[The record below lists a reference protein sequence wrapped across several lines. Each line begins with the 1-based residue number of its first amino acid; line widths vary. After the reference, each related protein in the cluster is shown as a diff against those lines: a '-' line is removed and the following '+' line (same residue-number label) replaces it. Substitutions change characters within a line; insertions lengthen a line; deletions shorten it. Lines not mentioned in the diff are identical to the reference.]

1 MENTIEIYA
10 SDITPFDDDE
20 DFITANPA
28 AQIDASGAFEPV
40 NEGIDSNKKPPYDSS
55 DNFKNTAELE
65 GGTNSIVCNCTLAS
79 GGSQERSNSC
89 MKNLHVAG
97 TSTVISAS
105 TAADHPIEEVT
116 HADESPR
123 QRIDQLIARGNVT
136 QTEIDELIDK
146 FAEYFQSVRNAL
158 PTPSYSVESEKKL
171 NTILYSIVN
180 GVNSGVWN
188 DYGIENFNK
197 LCDVLH
203 ITADVTVKTSSDK
216 KIKHYHWWKIS
227 LTDWLKIVRYV
238 DNLKLP
244 QSSEMSLNFTPM
256 SDEQFSNV
264 IAGNNTSPASS
275 LPVRE
280 IDAAYIN
287 RNCDILVVANHYL
300 TPAEQNTFVCP
311 KCGSG
316 THGNHNTGMPID
328 KSRNKIHCFNCGID
342 WSVLDIILHCENLSD
357 RGNDFVDAL
366 KIACNLYGL
375 PFDDSRADF
384 APLPPED
391 KKDDRTQEVINQTI
405 ADIAE
410 SQKLIEELPVEER
423 RGLTLDTLKHFGVGF
438 LVHWLHPKK
447 YVTLK
452 STPRIIIP
460 TSATTYNAILL
471 KSARLPANVKPKKK
485 EEEKS
490 LNAGPKRIFNLQA
503 IKKGK
508 PVIVVEGEIDAMS
521 IWQACKGDINVI
533 ALGGAGQNNLIR
545 YFAKIRAD
553 FQFIILFD
561 NDGTGLKQSKK
572 LADELIKK
580 GYPAVCQF
588 LSDGESKI
596 DANDILVNQG
606 DAALKARIDKI
617 ISSAIPELAAIK
629 ERIVQSRLIPP
640 SDDKATS
647 PVQVAGVTTDSED
660 PIQKIKAQLQ
670 WARDSH
676 GRPIHVKGTQ
686 KNLNLIFDQDPLIN
700 GLIGYDEFYE
710 REVLLKPVYWKKDGT
725 GTEWTDTDD
734 AHLYCYLRDTYT
746 EIKGKDSIRDT
757 VIVYSRKNSFHP
769 VKQYLESL
777 VWDGISRAAE
787 FFIKFL
793 KVEDSPYSREV
804 TLKWLLGAVA
814 RVYYPGCD
822 FQSALVLQGNQGI
835 GKGFSARMLG
845 KKWHI
850 TLDDNVDDSHALDAI
865 RSAWICEIE
874 EMSAVRKAEIN
885 AVKSFLSRGIDTR
898 RAAYERRERQFHR
911 HCVFIITVNDSQ
923 FLRDH
928 TGNRRFKI
936 LKCNNKP
943 KEFVEGLTSEYVD
956 QVWAEVFHRYQLLF
970 ADGFNPA
977 LLMLSR
983 ESEILSEEIAESYLM
998 DDGMKGEI
1006 ENFLATKILPSC
1018 IWELL
1023 TKEERRRFISNA
1035 SIDLKYQDINLRI
1048 RTRYGKNQN
1057 AAQIQINTVYS
1068 YIREN
1073 SKHSIAKIETVDV
1086 KKPNAPR
1093 NESGDFYRFYG
1104 TVERAATCASE
1115 IFNECFG
1122 NDKRKSMARI
1132 NEILSMLE
1140 GWTLD
1145 GKQQRNFAGCYG
1157 NQKKIYSR

>member
-28 AQIDASGAFEPV
+28 AQLDASGALEPV

-105 TAADHPIEEVT
+105 TAADHPIEEEVT

-123 QRIDQLIARGNVT
+123 QRIDKLIARGNVT
-136 QTEIDELIDK
+136 QTEIDELVDK

-244 QSSEMSLNFTPM
+244 QSTEMSLNFTPM
-256 SDEQFSNV
+256 SDEQFNNV
-264 IAGNNTSPASS
+264 ISGNNIISDNNTSPASS

-316 THGNHNTGMPID
+316 SHGNHNTGMSID
-328 KSRNKIHCFNCGID
+328 KSRNKIHCYNCGID
-342 WSVLDIILHCENLSD
+342 WSVLDVILHCENLSD
-357 RGNDFVDAL
+357 RGKEFVDAL

-384 APLPPED
+384 APLPPEKKPD
-391 KKDDRTQEVINQTI
+391 KRTQKEITLTV

-410 SQKLIEELPVEER
+410 SQKHIDKLPVDDQ
-423 RGLTLDTLKHFGVGF
+423 RGLSLETFNHFCVGF
-438 LVHWLHPKK
+438 IANWTHPQKRADDK
-447 YVTLK
+447 FSVA
-452 STPRIIIP
+452 TPRLIIP
-460 TSATTYNAILL
+460 TSDITYNAILL
-471 KSARLPANVKPKKK
+471 KSARTDANKKW
-485 EEEKS
+485 KS
-490 LNAGPKRIFNLQA
+490 LNAGPKYIFNLKA
-503 IKKGK
+503 ITKGK

-533 ALGGAGQNNLIR
+533 ALGGAAQSNLIR
-545 YFAKIRAD
+545 YFAKISAD
-553 FQFIILFD
+553 YQFIILFD
-561 NDGTGLKQSKK
+561 NDGTGLRESQE

-580 GYPAVCQF
+580 GYPAICKF
-588 LSDGESKI
+588 LSDGESKL

-606 DAALKARIDKI
+606 DAALKARIDEI
-617 ISSAIPELAAIK
+617 FSAAIPELAAIK
-629 ERIVQSRLIPP
+629 ESIVQARLIPP
-640 SDDKATS
+640 ADEKATT
-647 PVQVAGVTTDSED
+647 PVDNED

-676 GRPIHVKGTQ
+676 GHPTHVKGTQ

-710 REVLLKPVYWKKDGT
+710 REVLLKSVEWKKNGA

-734 AHLYCYLRDTYT
+734 AHLYCYLRDIYT
-746 EIKGKDSIRDT
+746 EIKGKDFIRDT

-777 VWDGISRAAE
+777 VWDGISRAEE

-898 RAAYERRERQFHR
+898 RAAYERRERQFKR

-1006 ENFLATKILPSC
+1006 ENFLATKILPSY

-1035 SIDLKYQDINLRI
+1035 SIDLKLQDINLRI

-1057 AAQIQINTVYS
+1057 AAQIQVNSVDS

-1073 SKHSIAKIETVDV
+1073 SNHAIAKIEPADF

-1093 NESGDFYRFYG
+1093 NENGIFYRFYG
-1104 TVERAATCASE
+1104 TVERVATCASE

-1145 GKQQRNFAGCYG
+1145 SKRQKNFAGAYG
-1157 NQKKIYSR
+1157 DQKKIYSR